1 MVGAVGCKQ
10 EGALVPAIRY
20 KSSPPL
26 ADVGF
31 SLLSGSSSSLVFQLG
46 NNASATIFSQFFFMD
61 MFREHNY
68 TKTFP

>member
-1 MVGAVGCKQ
+1 
-10 EGALVPAIRY
+10 
-20 KSSPPL
+20 
-26 ADVGF
+26 VGF